1 MVAYFY
7 FHFVTQSG
15 DISLV
20 GNLQSQPFLP
30 SAEDNRGR
38 PRKRRDFFG
47 TIKRRLGKSKGRS
60 KSAGPGDNDIGRDD
74 SLNRSISAD
83 RHRNDDSKIYL

>member
-1 MVAYFY
+1 M
-7 FHFVTQSG
+7 
-15 DISLV
+15 I
-20 GNLQSQPFLP
+20 GNLQLPPPLP

-38 PRKRRDFFG
+38 SRKRRDFFG

-60 KSAGPGDNDIGRDD
+60 RSAGPGDNDSGRDD

-83 RHRNDDSKIYL
+83 RHRNDDSRL